1 MKTRYAI
8 AIGLGLSWVFAGSAN
23 AEGLMVKMKEVDDRT
38 QEECIAEVDRAIEDE
53 SSNHE
58 NLVRGEFTRKLFYT
72 EPTGTIDIACFDE
85 AVIVTVYSPEFDT
98 DTATEVVD
106 MVLEDIFP
114 ED

>member
-8 AIGLGLSWVFAGSAN
+8 SAGLGLSLTFAGGVN
-23 AEGLMVKMKEVDDRT
+23 AEGLRAKMKELDDRT
-38 QEECIAEVDRAIEDE
+38 QEACIAEVDRAIQDE

-106 MVLEDIFP
+106 MVLGDIFP
-114 ED
+114 EE